1 MAVAGIMSQD
11 DDIEKL
17 LSWLQMPDLVY
28 RDFAG
33 GRDVS
38 DVPGP
43 SQGRREYE
51 GDVGAIGE
59 EVAPAPVAEE
69 RPAAPSEPDATV
81 RRPRRPAM
89 IAPEP
94 PASPGEAEPQG
105 DRPLNQVFDRL
116 GPSESR
122 LPDPR
127 NRLRNIP
134 PLGPPRGRSR

>member
-1 MAVAGIMSQD
+1 MSQD

-33 GRDVS
+33 RRDVS
-38 DVPGP
+38 DAPGP
-43 SQGRREYE
+43 SQVRREYE
-51 GDVGAIGE
+51 GDVGAVDE

-69 RPAAPSEPDATV
+69 RPAPPSEPASAA
-81 RRPRRPAM
+81 RRLRRPAM

-94 PASPGEAEPQG
+94 PAPSGEAEPQG

-116 GPSESR
+116 GPSQSR

-127 NRLRNIP
+127 DRMRNIP

>member
-1 MAVAGIMSQD
+1 MSQD

-28 RDFAG
+28 RDFAD

-38 DVPGP
+38 DAPAL
-43 SQGRREYE
+43 SQVRREYE
-51 GDVGAIGE
+51 GDIGAIDE
-59 EVAPAPVAEE
+59 EVAPAPVVVE
-69 RPAAPSEPDATV
+69 RPAPPSEPASTA
-81 RRPRRPAM
+81 RRTGRPAM

-94 PASPGEAEPQG
+94 PAPSGEAEPQG

-116 GPSESR
+116 GPNQGR

-127 NRLRNIP
+127 DRLRNIP
-134 PLGPPRGRSR
+134 GLGPPRGRSR

>member
-1 MAVAGIMSQD
+1 MSQD

-33 GRDVS
+33 TRDVS
-38 DVPGP
+38 DAPGP
-43 SQGRREYE
+43 AGARREYLE
-51 GDVGAIGE
+51 E
-59 EVAPAPVAEE
+59 EVRVAEE
-69 RPAAPSEPDATV
+69 ELARRPVVEEHPTLSDPAA

-94 PASPGEAEPQG
+94 SGEAEPQG

-116 GPSESR
+116 GPSQSR

-127 NRLRNIP
+127 DRARNIP
-134 PLGPPRGRSR
+134 PLGPPRGRPR